1 MAILTQQRR
10 AVDCEEEEERLWEIF
25 VVEHESPRLTPTPA
39 IAPAIVALSL
49 SDWVYKDKEI

>member
-1 MAILTQQRR
+1 MQQRR